1 MPRRWHSPP
10 QPFFLTFLSFAET
23 EGGDTFVLLRR
34 KVSLNLLV
42 HIFSKRNFE
51 KNAIRREMKIARVA
65 RNSNLISSVPRRRL
79 GWIEKLRGEKREIN
93 SLGGQTRNNVL
104 AALVTQFGG
113 KWLSTVYDY
122 SGRARGQRLASSR
135 LCHVTRGVSTINP
148 TSSWRLRNKERLAV
162 RVNEL
167 VLYPT

>member
-1 MPRRWHSPP
+1 MTLPTP
-10 QPFFLTFLSFAET
+10 TFLSNVSFAET

-51 KNAIRREMKIARVA
+51 KNAIRREMEIARVA

-113 KWLSTVYDY
+113 K
-122 SGRARGQRLASSR
+122 
-135 LCHVTRGVSTINP
+135 
-148 TSSWRLRNKERLAV
+148 
-162 RVNEL
+162 
-167 VLYPT
+167 